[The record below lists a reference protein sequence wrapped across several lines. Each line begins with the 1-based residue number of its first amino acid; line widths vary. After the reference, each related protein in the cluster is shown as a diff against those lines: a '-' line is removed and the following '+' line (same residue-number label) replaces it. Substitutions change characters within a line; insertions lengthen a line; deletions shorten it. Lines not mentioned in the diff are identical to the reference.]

1 MTDKVVARI
10 TKDVSV
16 DVCVYLSEL
25 ETSDLE
31 AELKR
36 RNLGPMLTPVG
47 VEFNHEQFIESL
59 YQAVVFDDR
68 ARQDQLVREL
78 LREVGNKTI

>member
-10 TKDVSV
+10 TQDVSV

-36 RNLGPMLTPVG
+36 RNLGPMLTPIG
-47 VEFNHEQFIESL
+47 AEFDHDQFLESL
-59 YQAVVFDDR
+59 YQAVVFDDL

-78 LREVGNKTI
+78 LREVGNKTV